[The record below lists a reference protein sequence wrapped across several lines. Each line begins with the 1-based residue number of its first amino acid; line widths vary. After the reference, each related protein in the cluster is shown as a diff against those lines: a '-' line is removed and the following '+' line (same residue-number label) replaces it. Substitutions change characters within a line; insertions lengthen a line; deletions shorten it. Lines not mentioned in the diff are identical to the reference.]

1 MQKMI
6 KICHILDT
14 LNIGGLEK
22 TLIEIIS
29 GLKEYEHQ
37 VWCLKNKGVLAKEVE
52 DKGVLLR
59 EFDFAGG
66 ITIPALLR
74 LSKALKRE
82 NIKIVHCHGLF
93 PSIWGRLAAILA
105 GVHVKI
111 VHCQNVYYGIPKKDV
126 IKLKLLGLFTERIIA
141 VSEAVKKCLVE
152 FIGINPRKITVIY
165 NSAAGTAA
173 RDVLT
178 REGLRKSIGL
188 DKNDFVSCCI
198 SRIEEHKGHYFL
210 IEAVAKCKA
219 GNVPCKCVIAGDG
232 PHTENLRLKIKSLG
246 LEDRVILLGWRKDIQ
261 DLLLAMDVFIHPST
275 LREGLPLAL
284 AEAASA
290 GLPLIATQIGG
301 NSEIVEDGINGFIV
315 PPKDAQA
322 LAEKIK
328 YFVENPAE
336 MKKMGERSRKIW
348 EDKFT
353 LQEMLHKIDS
363 LYKSLIR

>member
-22 TLIEIIS
+22 TLIKIIS
-29 GLKEYEHQ
+29 DLKGYEHQ
-37 VWCLKNKGVLAKEVE
+37 VWCLKNKGILAKEVE

-59 EFDFAGG
+59 EFNFAGG

-82 NIKIVHCHGLF
+82 NINIVHCHGLF
-93 PSIWGRLAAILA
+93 PSIWGRVAAILA
-105 GVHVKI
+105 GVPVKI

-126 IKLKLLGLFTERIIA
+126 IKLRLLSFFTAKIIA
-141 VSEAVKKCLVE
+141 VSEAVKKCLIE
-152 FIGINPRKITVIY
+152 FVGINPGKITVIY
-165 NSAAGTAA
+165 NSAARTAGQ
-173 RDVLT
+173 DVLT
-178 REGLRKSIGL
+178 REGFRRSIGL
-188 DKNDFVSCCI
+188 DKNDFVSGSI
-198 SRIEEHKGHYFL
+198 SRIEEHKGHSFF
-210 IEAVAKCKA
+210 IEAVAKCKSD
-219 GNVPCKCVIAGDG
+219 NVPCKCIIAGDG
-232 PHTENLRLKIKSLG
+232 PYKEYLGAKIKKLG

-261 DLLLAMDVFIHPST
+261 ALLLAMDVFVYSSI

-290 GLPLIATQIGG
+290 GLPLIVTQIGG
-301 NSEIVEDGINGFIV
+301 NSEIVENGVNGFVV
-315 PPKDAQA
+315 PPGDAGA

-336 MKKMGERSRKIW
+336 TKKMGEFSRKIW
-348 EDKFT
+348 EDKFA
-353 LQEMLHKIDS
+353 LEEMIHKIDS
-363 LYKSLIR
+363 LYKSLIS